1 MMRMLRS
8 SLMKPRFHISGNA
21 AASDNARAASE
32 GPQLHARVCGPSVS
46 ASSSERTRKMDERR
60 GKRELLVISYWLLGR
75 RDGNTY
81 GWFVISYWGVETLQ
95 SSCSF
100 QAGTFLRKVRG
111 VSREVVDERIKG
123 TLSMRTLAEKGPF
136 LRKARGVRLMMR
148 RFRRCSVERTVS
160 ENGPCLRSKFHFAP
174 LRKSTAGMVLTRM
187 VKSSQSDQLSM

>member
-1 MMRMLRS
+1 
-8 SLMKPRFHISGNA
+8 
-21 AASDNARAASE
+21 
-32 GPQLHARVCGPSVS
+32 
-46 ASSSERTRKMDERR
+46 
-60 GKRELLVISYWLLGR
+60 
-75 RDGNTY
+75 
-81 GWFVISYWGVETLQ
+81 
-95 SSCSF
+95 
-100 QAGTFLRKVRG
+100 

-136 LRKARGVRLMMR
+136 LGKARGVRLMMR